1 MDCVDDF
8 QSYKMA
14 AVDTAAANYKLYHI
28 YLLLSREKLVLQRS
42 FAALRM
48 TGIISKCLLVRFH
61 QGIVSISASP
71 SVIATVCSKCAELL
85 PSTVT
90 TVQSSAR
97 TRVSFA
103 PIMTM
108 GSMAITM
115 PGFSV

>member
-48 TGIISKCLLVRFH
+48 TGRAPLKAAHGKSYL
-61 QGIVSISASP
+61 QMSISPVRIRAL
-71 SVIATVCSKCAELL
+71 SVFPHRL
-85 PSTVT
+85 
-90 TVQSSAR
+90 R
-97 TRVSFA
+97 
-103 PIMTM
+103 
-108 GSMAITM
+108 
-115 PGFSV
+115 